1 MRFLFTILFFLLL
14 VTPFFG
20 ETIVVPPSETVLE
33 LLNDLKGV
41 MERKGDVVSL
51 MNLYPFEKK
60 FEEWDELD
68 FILFQNAI
76 KRYIHEG
83 EIEKGR
89 KYPNHLS
96 QNIPLLLAELKESQ
110 KRLSIEN
117 KNLKSLK
124 EFQEK
129 IYTLGREFESGK
141 MQSSSFEILHEL
153 RFAAEKME
161 LNPGGETDRV
171 RLSILL
177 QITKLQEKQAGFVEG
192 AKKLSNQQEIDRL
205 RALQIEKAEHRM
217 MLFRWA
223 IFAVV
228 AFLFLA
234 FWWSK
239 QQQVDGHDSR

>member
-1 MRFLFTILFFLLL
+1 MRFLSILIIFSFLFSFTKADPIH
-14 VTPFFG
+14 
-20 ETIVVPPSETVLE
+20 IPPS
-33 LLNDLKGV
+33 DAV
-41 MERKGDVVSL
+41 MEILTDLNGVIERNGDVVSL
-51 MNLYPFEKK
+51 MNLYNFEKK

-89 KYPNHLS
+89 KYPKHLS
-96 QNIPLLLAELKESQ
+96 QNIPLILSELKESQ
-110 KRLSIEN
+110 KRFSIET

-124 EFQEK
+124 EFQGK
-129 IYTLGREFESGK
+129 IYNLGREFESGK
-141 MQSSSFEILHEL
+141 MQLSSFEILQEL
-153 RFAAEKME
+153 KASAEKME

-171 RLSILL
+171 RHSILL

-192 AKKLSNQQEIDRL
+192 AKKLSAQQEIDRL

-239 QQQVDGHDSR
+239 QQQVDDPDSR